1 VLLSLL
7 RVTRL
12 GCGQT
17 FETQVSLA
25 GNVALMRGRG
35 DNICCSLSE
44 DNNVVVGSV
53 FFHEGAER
61 VELVVAA
68 GRWYLRRLCL
78 QIKRRLDH
86 AEHFFD

>member
-17 FETQVSLA
+17 FETHVSLA

-35 DNICCSLSE
+35 DNICCSSSE

-53 FFHEGAER
+53 FREDAER
-61 VELVVAA
+61 VNLKLVVAA
-68 GRWYLRRLCL
+68 GRWYLRRLSTD
-78 QIKRRLDH
+78 K
-86 AEHFFD
+86 APA

>member
-12 GCGQT
+12 GYGQT
-17 FETQVSLA
+17 FETQVILA

-35 DNICCSLSE
+35 DNICCSSSE

-53 FFHEGAER
+53 FREDAER
-61 VELVVAA
+61 VKLVVAA

-78 QIKRRLDH
+78 QIKRRIDH
-86 AEHFFD
+86 AEHCFD